1 MAIKIL
7 FDANNRPIEP
17 TLLLANKNGNIL
29 GLITNV
35 SELRVTDNLT
45 SVSRMSFKVTKYYD
59 NQKCNVWDDLVDF
72 KLVYCIEWDTWFEAT
87 LSLNESNEIIKIVDC
102 AALSEAELSQTN
114 LYGYEINTESDIA
127 REDYKNPTIIYN
139 PEDHSSSLIHRILT
153 KAPHYTIKH
162 IDATLARIQRTFS
175 FDSISI
181 LDAFNRI
188 AEEIGCIFIY
198 GNESV
203 KENGMRHPARTVS
216 LYDLQQNCNDCG
228 YRGEFTGVCPVCGSK
243 NIKYGYGKDT
253 TIFVNRDNLT
263 DSIDFSVDTDSVKNC
278 FRLEAGDDLMTAT
291 IINCNPNGTQYMWYI
306 SDAVKADMPKT
317 LVDRINQY
325 DKEYQFFNEKYQMNL
340 SFSAI
345 NDYNRLVDKYLIY
358 DSSIKKVPTSIVG
371 YPSLMQSVYDV
382 IDFEIIL
389 SESLMP
395 KISMDKV
402 TAQGQ
407 ADLLTAASLSPV
419 AVTNIK
425 ALSKTSA
432 DSNILAVAKIIV
444 DSRYRV
450 KIKESSFDTDSKV
463 WVGNFSVTSYSDET
477 DTAVSQTISVSI
489 TDDYEQYVKQKLDK
503 ALKKGDTTDYS
514 ISGIFK
520 RDIIISGTNYGGD
533 FVTTLQKYSL
543 SMLEIIHDCCRGCI
557 DVLIEQ
563 GISDR
568 SKQSIETGNLYD
580 KFYHNYYHRLKAIEK
595 EMSVRQS
602 EIDTIHTLMNEIEKE
617 RTKIQSQLNFQDYL
631 GDENW
636 KIFSSY
642 RREDKYS
649 NHNFI
654 SDGLNNTQ
662 LFNNALDFLGKAQ
675 EELYKS
681 ATLQHIISAPLKN
694 LLVIKEFSPLVDYF
708 EVGNW
713 IRIEVDGEIFK
724 LRLLNYSID
733 FDNLENIDVEFS
745 DVCSTR
751 SGISDLSSLY
761 KKMTSISTS
770 YDYYEKQAEKGS
782 SSYETLNDFYLKGLD
797 ATLVKLVNNADDQDV
812 VFDRH
817 GMLFRQKDD
826 VTNDFLP
833 TQLKIVNSTLAVTN
847 DNWETAKTG
856 VGKFIYFDP
865 RDRKYK
871 EGFGIIADTLVG
883 DVVLSSELG
892 IFNDECS
899 IALDK
904 NGFTLTT
911 NTIGKNVF
919 TIQKETVDANGN
931 KIYDRQLYI
940 NDNGDIVLGGGASIS
955 WDNVTGTDHV
965 VTDVDAEKLKND
977 ITAIFNQKINILEQ
991 QTDKKAETWY
1001 QADDPKV
1008 QWTTKE
1014 EKDKHN
1020 GDLWFN
1026 TTTSKSYIYNSA
1038 SDNWEELKTTPPKE
1052 VFDAIDGKAQIFVE
1066 QPKVPY
1072 HVGDLWFDSST
1083 SEIMTCVTERLSG
1096 IFTKS
1101 DWEKKN
1107 KYTDD
1112 SGLNHF
1118 VESVYNK
1125 EIEGLQAQID
1135 GQIETHYYDYQPTLT
1150 NEPALSWETEQDKE
1164 KHIGDLFFWKSKGFA
1179 YRFLKDNT
1187 NYVWQLVKDTDVT
1200 TALENAQKA
1209 QDTADGKRRV
1219 FVSQPIPPYDIGDL
1233 WTQGKDGKL
1242 MRCKVAKA
1250 SGTFASTDWE
1260 IAVGYTDDTALK
1272 DFLNGQYV
1280 QDKDLL
1286 KQQIDGK
1293 VQTFRQPNDPSV
1305 DWNTPE
1311 LKNNHS
1317 GDLWY
1322 NTDTNETFM
1331 YNGNSWDAFTG
1342 EVPQELW
1349 DKVDGKAQIFTTT
1362 TPPTPPYHKG
1372 DLWFAGANAD
1382 IKTCITTRESGSYVE
1397 SDWKKYNKYTDDT
1410 KVDDVISG
1418 LGFTTSIT
1426 GTKVISPHIVGGDL
1440 KIGNPNSGTYYAS
1453 IDTLGKLTATG
1464 ADIKGKIIATEGMI
1478 GNFNISNAI
1487 WNGMNSFNSGNN
1499 GVYLGTDGI
1508 ALGGGK
1514 FKVTS
1519 GGKLTASGVD
1529 ISGNINAESG
1539 IFRGTIY
1546 AQDGSFK
1553 GAITATSLTLLPGVT
1568 IDYGNISNK
1577 PEIPSVDRF
1586 ISKDGIVGMTP
1597 SDGSTGFKV
1606 SSDGLLE
1613 ASNAIIYGTIYASS
1627 GTIGGFNI
1635 TSVKNDNDHA
1645 YGQTLYRQ
1653 VKNVYENGSYYDY
1666 QAGIK
1671 GKNTSSSSTEATEAA
1686 FYIRKKLSSD
1696 TWANST
1702 IPFYVRNNGYVY
1714 AENMNIG
1721 NTLYSTGVQRSESGL
1736 ESKRY
1741 KVMESWVEKVAFGML
1756 DKAYDNYATFDKT
1769 GTYLWSKGK
1778 AVKVVYDEYERYIE
1792 LSPELDT
1799 TVAYL
1804 GNAFETWE
1812 KLYVQNIGDT
1822 GTPVNSGYFT
1832 NLYTKV
1838 NGVWTKVTGTSGG
1851 GTTAPTYTAGDGINI
1866 SSNRI
1871 SVTLA
1876 GEDSGGLKFNNYGNI
1891 AISTSF
1897 LNSRYSQINHTHS
1910 SSSITWS
1917 GLKSSNGDNNGHVHR
1932 GINNSSGYGLWIN
1945 GSTMIYPASNADG
1958 GLNTTTVTDLNSG
1971 IDLGG
1976 RTVPFKGGYFKKL
1989 YLRNTDI
1996 ESLFYLS
2003 VSGNTLYLKNNI
2015 DNSTISNVTLPSG
2028 GGGSSNYND
2037 LNNKPS
2043 INNITLSGNKTL
2055 DNLGIGS
2062 KLSLYGTTLYLE
2074 KSNGSTISSVN
2085 LSSLS
2090 GGGGSS
2096 NTLTYGSYSVELVQ
2110 DTDSGST
2117 YRTLRPKSETMY
2129 LGDTYVPWQKLNCR
2143 KNPAIISDR
2152 RLKNNIIS
2160 LSNDIQ
2166 IENFYM
2172 EINPVSYY
2180 LNNDDENDKHFG
2192 FIAQEVSES
2201 LNNNGISSDKLGL
2214 ITFHKFSKPTND
2226 GLIEQYTMSYGEI
2239 IPLNTLMTQKAHH
2252 RIDTQEQEI
2261 QKLKNTILQLQ
2272 GELSILKQKLGG
2284 N

>member
-228 YRGEFTGVCPVCGSK
+228 YRGEFTDVCPVCGSK

-317 LVDRINQY
+317 LVDRINRY

-340 SFSAI
+340 SLSAI

-477 DTAVSQTISVSI
+477 DTAISQTISIAI

-865 RDRKYK
+865 RDFKYK

-883 DVVLSSELG
+883 DVILSSEVG

-919 TIQKETVDANGN
+919 TIQKETVDAKGN

-940 NDNGDIVLGGGASIS
+940 NDNGDIVLGGDASIS
-955 WDNVTGTDHV
+955 WENITGTNHI
-965 VTDVDAEKLKND
+965 VTDADIEKLKQNIND
-977 ITAIFNQKINILEQ
+977 TFKQEINILLKQ
-991 QTDKKAETWY
+991 SDLKAETWY
-1001 QADDPKV
+1001 QPTDPSLK
-1008 QWTTKE
+1008 WTTPE
-1014 EKDKHN
+1014 EKEKHS
-1020 GDLWFN
+1020 GDLWYN
-1026 TTTSKSYIYNSA
+1026 TETEKSYIYKSETE
-1038 SDNWEELKTTPPKE
+1038 SWEELKTNPPSE
-1052 VFDAIDGKAQIFVE
+1052 VFDKIDGKAQIFVS
-1066 QPKVPY
+1066 QPKPPY
-1072 HVGDLWFDSST
+1072 NIGDLWFDSKS
-1083 SEIMTCVTERLSG
+1083 SDIMTCVSKRDTGEYVA
-1096 IFTKS
+1096 S
-1101 DWEKKN
+1101 DWEKRN
-1107 KYTDD
+1107 KYTDNSELFD
-1112 SGLNHF
+1112 F
-1118 VESVYNK
+1118 VENVYRKNID
-1125 EIEGLQAQID
+1125 ELQAQID
-1135 GQIETHYYDYQPTLT
+1135 GQIETFYYDY
-1150 NEPALSWETEQDKE
+1150 EPSLQNIPASNWITQEDRQ
-1164 KHIGDLFFWKSKGFA
+1164 KHLGDLFYWKSKGYA
-1179 YRFLKDNT
+1179 YRFLQDGATWK
-1187 NYVWQLVKDTDVT
+1187 WQLVQDTDI
-1200 TALENAQKA
+1200 TAALQKAEHA

-1219 FVSQPIPPYDIGDL
+1219 FVVQPQPPYDIGDL
-1233 WTQGKDGKL
+1233 WTQGTSGDL
-1242 MRCKVAKA
+1242 MRCKVAK
-1250 SGTFASTDWE
+1250 SIGTFDIADWE
-1260 IAVGYTDDTALK
+1260 KATKYTDNSQLIDFIENTYK
-1272 DFLNGQYV
+1272 D
-1280 QDKDLL
+1280 DKNYLYS
-1286 KQQIDGK
+1286 QIDGK
-1293 VQTFRQPNDPSV
+1293 VETFIQPTDPSLK
-1305 DWNTPE
+1305 WTTPE
-1311 LKNNHS
+1311 EKEKHS

-1322 NTDTNETFM
+1322 NTATNETFI
-1331 YNGNSWDAFTG
+1331 YNGTDWGAMTG
-1342 EVPQELW
+1342 EIPQELW
-1349 DKVDGKAQIFTTT
+1349 DTIDGKAQIFTTI
-1362 TPPTPPYHKG
+1362 PVPPYHVG
-1372 DLWFAGANAD
+1372 DLWFGGVDKD
-1382 IKTCITTRESGSYVE
+1382 IMTCVSTRLSGEYVDT
-1397 SDWKKYNKYTDDT
+1397 DWERLNKYTDDSSVENV
-1410 KVDDVISG
+1410 KHN
-1418 LGFTTSIT
+1418 LGYTYID
-1426 GTKVISPHIVGGDL
+1426 GKYVISPHIVGGDL
-1440 KIGNPNSGTYYAS
+1440 TIGNVNGTYAK
-1453 IDTLGKLTATG
+1453 IDSNGILTAKG
-1464 ADIKGKIIATEGMI
+1464 A
-1478 GNFNISNAI
+1478 NIS
-1487 WNGMNSFNSGNN
+1487 
-1499 GVYLGTDGI
+1499 
-1508 ALGGGK
+1508 
-1514 FKVTS
+1514 
-1519 GGKLTASGVD
+1519 
-1529 ISGNINAESG
+1529 
-1539 IFRGTIY
+1539 GTIY
-1546 AQDGSFK
+1546 ATDGEFSGKVVAKSGSFHGSVYATDGVFNGTVYATDGKFK
-1553 GAITATSLTLLPGVT
+1553 GEVTATGGTFKGDVLADTMVAKNAYYIYTNDFTDNVPVYKNKIIMGEGIGGNMFNSVTFGLNLVENSSQELNKPYINFNSSNSMHSDISIQSNVVNINSSVNIYNGLDVAGGSFFAQNFSDQNIIPSKCMRWGNNTSFPFDHQGYGHTHTIIANSGGTKAIAIGDGVNAPVAGDEEWCILPYNITATKDSYSGQSEIAT
-1568 IDYGNISNK
+1568 IGRDRSGTMNIGYDGYRFNCLYIKSINLNGD
-1577 PEIPSVDRF
+1577 ERSAWPS
-1586 ISKDGIVGMTP
+1586 GG
-1597 SDGSTGFKV
+1597 
-1606 SSDGLLE
+1606 
-1613 ASNAIIYGTIYASS
+1613 SS
-1627 GTIGGFNI
+1627 GT
-1635 TSVKNDNDHA
+1635 
-1645 YGQTLYRQ
+1645 
-1653 VKNVYENGSYYDY
+1653 
-1666 QAGIK
+1666 
-1671 GKNTSSSSTEATEAA
+1671 
-1686 FYIRKKLSSD
+1686 
-1696 TWANST
+1696 
-1702 IPFYVRNNGYVY
+1702 
-1714 AENMNIG
+1714 
-1721 NTLYSTGVQRSESGL
+1721 
-1736 ESKRY
+1736 
-1741 KVMESWVEKVAFGML
+1741 
-1756 DKAYDNYATFDKT
+1756 
-1769 GTYLWSKGK
+1769 
-1778 AVKVVYDEYERYIE
+1778 
-1792 LSPELDT
+1792 
-1799 TVAYL
+1799 
-1804 GNAFETWE
+1804 
-1812 KLYVQNIGDT
+1812 
-1822 GTPVNSGYFT
+1822 
-1832 NLYTKV
+1832 
-1838 NGVWTKVTGTSGG
+1838 
-1851 GTTAPTYTAGDGINI
+1851 
-1866 SSNRI
+1866 
-1871 SVTLA
+1871 
-1876 GEDSGGLKFNNYGNI
+1876 
-1891 AISTSF
+1891 
-1897 LNSRYSQINHTHS
+1897 
-1910 SSSITWS
+1910 
-1917 GLKSSNGDNNGHVHR
+1917 
-1932 GINNSSGYGLWIN
+1932 
-1945 GSTMIYPASNADG
+1945 
-1958 GLNTTTVTDLNSG
+1958 
-1971 IDLGG
+1971 
-1976 RTVPFKGGYFKKL
+1976 
-1989 YLRNTDI
+1989 
-1996 ESLFYLS
+1996 
-2003 VSGNTLYLKNNI
+2003 
-2015 DNSTISNVTLPSG
+2015 
-2028 GGGSSNYND
+2028 SNYNN
-2037 LNNKPS
+2037 LTNKPS
-2043 INNITLSGNKTL
+2043 INGNVLTGNNTS
-2055 DNLGIGS
+2055 DDLGLAS
-2062 KLSLYGTTLYLE
+2062 KSHSHSNYLT
-2074 KSNGSTISSVN
+2074 S
-2085 LSSLS
+2085 SSLS
-2090 GGGGSS
+2090 GYATTSQLGNYYTKSETYTKSEVNNLVQNSGGSS
-2096 NTLTYGSYSVELVQ
+2096 SAPSLVTVSDGGVRPPISTGTGATQKVAYITANDTKKLTVKAQ
-2110 DTDSGST
+2110 FGST
-2117 YRTLRPKSETMY
+2117 GYTNMNVALAT
-2129 LGDTYVPWQKLNCR
+2129 
-2143 KNPAIISDR
+2143 SDQ
-2152 RLKNNIIS
+2152 RLKCNIKESQIS
-2160 LSNDIQ
+2160 GLDAINAIKLREFDWVQ
-2166 IENFYM
+2166 TGKHQ
-2172 EINPVSYY
+2172 EIGVIA
-2180 LNNDDENDKHFG
+2180 DE
-2192 FIAQEVSES
+2192 
-2201 LNNNGISSDKLGL
+2201 L
-2214 ITFHKFSKPTND
+2214 
-2226 GLIEQYTMSYGEI
+2226 EI
-2239 IPLNTLMTQKAHH
+2239 IDKNLTFGGGYDEYGDMNIKGVDSFYLQGYEIKA
-2252 RIDTQEQEI
+2252 IQELSQINEI
-2261 QKLKNTILQLQ
+2261 QEKEVQELKNMILQLQ
-2272 GELSILKQKLGG
+2272 GEISILKQKAIP
-2284 N
+2284 

>member
-1 MAIKIL
+1 MNVHKL
-7 FDANNRPIEP
+7 KFDTAGNVENI
-17 TLLLANKNGNIL
+17 TFVLAYKNGNKI
-29 GLITNV
+29 G
-35 SELRVTDNLT
+35 NLT
-45 SVSRMSFKVTKYYD
+45 NINDIVTKHSLNSYSEFSFTAHKKID
-59 NQKCNVWDDLVDF
+59 NNILRYWDDLTDF
-72 KLVYCIEWDTWFEAT
+72 KLIWIPEWDMWFEIKVE
-87 LSLNESNEIIKIVDC
+87 LNENDETVKNVSGITIG
-102 AALSEAELSQTN
+102 EAELSQIM
-114 LYGYEINTESDIA
+114 LYDIEINTEADIS
-127 REDYKNPTIIYN
+127 RDDYTIPTTFYN
-139 PEDHSSSLIHRILT
+139 PDNKSASLIDRLT
-153 KAPHYTIKH
+153 EKAPHYKFIH
-162 IDATLARIQRTFS
+162 IDSSLINIQRTYT
-175 FDSISI
+175 FDSKSI
-181 LDAFNRI
+181 YDAFK
-188 AEEIGCIFIY
+188 EIEKEMNCLFIFHA
-198 GNESV
+198 GSNEDGTVQRSISV
-203 KENGMRHPARTVS
+203 
-216 LYDLQQNCNDCG
+216 YDLEANCFDCG
-228 YRGEFTGVCPVCGSK
+228 YRNTFVDKCPICGSENVK
-243 NIKYGYGKDT
+243 NGFGDYTNVFISKENLATEVNYSTDT
-253 TIFVNRDNLT
+253 N
-263 DSIDFSVDTDSVKNC
+263 SVKNC
-278 FRLEAGDDLMTAT
+278 FKLVAGDDLMTAA
-291 IINCNPNGTQYMWYI
+291 IRSCNPNGSDYI
-306 SDAVKADMPKT
+306 YYFSKELRQDMSIDLRNK
-317 LVDRINQY
+317 IEEY
-325 DKEYQFFNEKYQMNL
+325 DILYNNYQQNHEFNLDN
-340 SFSAI
+340 SFI
-345 NDYNRLVDKYLIY
+345 NDYNDLIKKYSSYDDSLNKIENPLIGYPKLMKVYFDTIDMVMFLKNELMPNIEKPENSAKGQGKYLMDNLPNY
-358 DSSIKKVPTSIVG
+358 ASTTSITN
-371 YPSLMQSVYDV
+371 L
-382 IDFEIIL
+382 
-389 SESLMP
+389 
-395 KISMDKV
+395 
-402 TAQGQ
+402 
-407 ADLLTAASLSPV
+407 SLST
-419 AVTNIK
+419 ANNIVISLANSIIK
-425 ALSKTSA
+425 GSFKITIGNSSLSN
-432 DSNILAVAKIIV
+432 NI
-444 DSRYRV
+444 
-450 KIKESSFDTDSKV
+450 
-463 WVGNFSVTSYSDET
+463 WNGNFIIKSYSDENDIYT
-477 DTAVSQTISVSI
+477 SPNITISI
-489 TDDYEQYVKQKLDK
+489 NENYEEYIKQRLDK
-503 ALKKGDTTDYS
+503 LLNSEDKNYYDIVGLFKQNLTIFTSELKKYCLDSLNT
-514 ISGIFK
+514 F
-520 RDIIISGTNYGGD
+520 
-533 FVTTLQKYSL
+533 QK
-543 SMLEIIHDCCRGCI
+543 CCQSCI
-557 DVLIEQ
+557 DIMVQQ
-563 GISDR
+563 GIASSDR
-568 SKQSIETGNLYD
+568 KSIFDNSDIYQNLYLPYYDKLNAIQDEIMIRESEIET
-580 KFYHNYYHRLKAIEK
+580 IEGK
-595 EMSVRQS
+595 YNNQNELIQDGLQIELERI
-602 EIDTIHTLMNEIEKE
+602 IDEVQNI
-617 RTKIQSQLNFQDYL
+617 LNFEKFIGEEL
-631 GDENW
+631 HNEFCSF
-636 KIFSSY
+636 I
-642 RREDKYS
+642 RMDKYS
-649 NHNFI
+649 NNNYI
-654 SDGLNNTQ
+654 SNGLNNTE
-662 LFNNALDFLGKAQ
+662 LFKNAIEFLNVAQ
-675 EELYKS
+675 KEIFKS
-681 ATLQHIISAPLKN
+681 ATLQHSISGTLRN
-694 LLVIKEFSPLVDYF
+694 FLRMKEFHPIVNSF
-708 EVGNW
+708 KNGNW
-713 IRIEVDGEIFK
+713 ISIEVDKNIYR
-724 LRLLNYSID
+724 LRIIEYTID
-733 FDNLENIDVEFS
+733 FSDTQTVDVVFSDVLSVADGLSDLENI
-745 DVCSTR
+745 
-751 SGISDLSSLY
+751 LSNAEN
-761 KKMTSISTS
+761 MATS
-770 YDYYEKQAEKGS
+770 YNGIIKQSEINTNFRKDMS
-782 SSYETLNDFYLKGLD
+782 EMIIKGLD
-797 ATLVKLVNNADDQDV
+797 MTNTKIVSNADNQDITW
-812 VFDRH
+812 DEH
-817 GMLFRQKDD
+817 GLLCREY
-826 VTNDFLP
+826 NDILSDYNP
-833 TQLKIVNSTLAVTN
+833 CQLKIINHGVYLTT
-847 DNWETAKTG
+847 DNWKTAKAG
-856 VGKFIYFDP
+856 IGRFFYFDP
-865 RDRKYK
+865 KDKKYK
-871 EGFGIIADTLVG
+871 EGYGVIADTLVG
-883 DVVLSSELG
+883 NLILSSEVG
-892 IFNDECS
+892 IYNEEKS
-899 IALDK
+899 IEMDK
-904 NGFTLTT
+904 NGIVVTT
-911 NTIGKNVF
+911 NTYNKNVF
-919 TIQKETVDANGN
+919 TIQKELKDLDGN
-931 KIYDRQLYI
+931 ISYQRQLYI
-940 NDNGDIVLGGGASIS
+940 DDNGNIVLGGGASIS
-955 WDNVTGTDHV
+955 WDNITGTDHI

-977 ITAIFNQKINILEQ
+977 ITIIFNQKINILEQ

-1001 QADDPKV
+1001 QADDPKA

-1112 SGLNHF
+1112 SELNHF

-1219 FVSQPIPPYDIGDL
+1219 FVSQPIPPYDVGDL

-1242 MRCKVAKA
+1242 MRCKVAKV
-1250 SGTFASTDWE
+1250 SGVFASTDWE

-1311 LKNNHS
+1311 LKKSHI

-1322 NTDTNETFM
+1322 KTDTNETFM
-1331 YNGNSWDAFTG
+1331 YNGNSWDAVTG

-1382 IKTCITTRESGSYVE
+1382 IKTCIITRESGSYVE

-1539 IFRGTIY
+1539 
-1546 AQDGSFK
+1546 
-1553 GAITATSLTLLPGVT
+1553 
-1568 IDYGNISNK
+1568 
-1577 PEIPSVDRF
+1577 
-1586 ISKDGIVGMTP
+1586 
-1597 SDGSTGFKV
+1597 
-1606 SSDGLLE
+1606 
-1613 ASNAIIYGTIYASS
+1613 
-1627 GTIGGFNI
+1627 TIGGFNI

-1671 GKNTSSSSTEATEAA
+1671 GKNTSSSSTDATEAA

-2096 NTLTYGSYSVELVQ
+2096 GLTTIQGYHYLSSITEAFWVNCGGKDSLRLGNNGKPFLASPAAYDYKISNASPLYINANGTIGLSSSSKRYKHDIRKINFSDLSGLYEL
-2110 DTDSGST
+2110 
-2117 YRTLRPKSETMY
+2117 PIY
-2129 LGDTYVPWQKLNCR
+2129 LYK
-2143 KNPAIISDR
+2143 
-2152 RLKNNIIS
+2152 
-2160 LSNDIQ
+2160 
-2166 IENFYM
+2166 Y
-2172 EINPVSYY
+2172 
-2180 LNNDDENDKHFG
+2180 NDDYFSDPNDTGRGKDFIG
-2192 FIAQEVSES
+2192 FIAEDVES
-2201 LNNNGISSDKLGL
+2201 INPKLVEYKDGKVEMWSHIQMTPALLALIQNN
-2214 ITFHKFSKPTND
+2214 HK
-2226 GLIEQYTMSYGEI
+2226 
-2239 IPLNTLMTQKAHH
+2239 
-2252 RIDTQEQEI
+2252 EI

-2272 GELSILKQKLGG
+2272 GELSILKQKIGG
-2284 N
+2284 I

>member
-35 SELRVTDNLT
+35 SELRVTDNLA

-139 PEDHSSSLIHRILT
+139 PEDHSSSLIHRILI

-228 YRGEFTGVCPVCGSK
+228 YRGEFTDVCPVCGSK

-340 SFSAI
+340 SLSAI

-713 IRIEVDGEIFK
+713 IRIEVDGEIYK

-865 RDRKYK
+865 RDFKYK

-883 DVVLSSELG
+883 DVILSSEVG

-919 TIQKETVDANGN
+919 TIQKETVDAKGN

-940 NDNGDIVLGGGASIS
+940 NDNGDIVLGGDASIS
-955 WDNVTGTDHV
+955 WENITGTNHIWD
-965 VTDVDAEKLKND
+965 T
-977 ITAIFNQKINILEQ
+977 
-991 QTDKKAETWY
+991 
-1001 QADDPKV
+1001 
-1008 QWTTKE
+1008 
-1014 EKDKHN
+1014 
-1020 GDLWFN
+1020 
-1026 TTTSKSYIYNSA
+1026 
-1038 SDNWEELKTTPPKE
+1038 
-1052 VFDAIDGKAQIFVE
+1052 IDGKAQIFTTIPV
-1066 QPKVPY
+1066 PPY
-1072 HVGDLWFDSST
+1072 HVGDLWFGGVDKD
-1083 SEIMTCVTERLSG
+1083 IMTCVSTRLSG
-1096 IFTKS
+1096 EYVDT
-1101 DWEKKN
+1101 DWERLN

-1112 SGLNHF
+1112 SS
-1118 VESVYNK
+1118 VENV
-1125 EIEGLQAQID
+1125 
-1135 GQIETHYYDYQPTLT
+1135 
-1150 NEPALSWETEQDKE
+1150 
-1164 KHIGDLFFWKSKGFA
+1164 KHNL
-1179 YRFLKDNT
+1179 
-1187 NYVWQLVKDTDVT
+1187 
-1200 TALENAQKA
+1200 
-1209 QDTADGKRRV
+1209 
-1219 FVSQPIPPYDIGDL
+1219 
-1233 WTQGKDGKL
+1233 
-1242 MRCKVAKA
+1242 
-1250 SGTFASTDWE
+1250 
-1260 IAVGYTDDTALK
+1260 GYT
-1272 DFLNGQYV
+1272 Y
-1280 QDKDLL
+1280 
-1286 KQQIDGK
+1286 IDGK
-1293 VQTFRQPNDPSV
+1293 
-1305 DWNTPE
+1305 
-1311 LKNNHS
+1311 
-1317 GDLWY
+1317 Y
-1322 NTDTNETFM
+1322 
-1331 YNGNSWDAFTG
+1331 
-1342 EVPQELW
+1342 
-1349 DKVDGKAQIFTTT
+1349 
-1362 TPPTPPYHKG
+1362 
-1372 DLWFAGANAD
+1372 
-1382 IKTCITTRESGSYVE
+1382 
-1397 SDWKKYNKYTDDT
+1397 
-1410 KVDDVISG
+1410 
-1418 LGFTTSIT
+1418 
-1426 GTKVISPHIVGGDL
+1426 VISPHIVGGDL
-1440 KIGNPNSGTYYAS
+1440 TIGNVNGTYAK
-1453 IDTLGKLTATG
+1453 IDSNGILTAKG
-1464 ADIKGKIIATEGMI
+1464 A
-1478 GNFNISNAI
+1478 NIS
-1487 WNGMNSFNSGNN
+1487 
-1499 GVYLGTDGI
+1499 
-1508 ALGGGK
+1508 
-1514 FKVTS
+1514 
-1519 GGKLTASGVD
+1519 
-1529 ISGNINAESG
+1529 
-1539 IFRGTIY
+1539 GTIY
-1546 AQDGSFK
+1546 ATDGEFSGKVVAKSGSFHGSVYATDGVFNGTVYATDGK
-1553 GAITATSLTLLPGVT
+1553 FSGDIDASTITAFKKYTLYNGNSTSDIAYFDGKALNLGLLYTAESSPMDQGQSVGFQMTKNNRIIDVYGDMNFYQGNINTPGEIEAKMITAKNIYEMGLDGNLYTFIRSGETGNYQEIKYNNNTSFLFDHQGYGHTHTIIANSGGTKAIAIGDGVNAPVAGDEEWCILPYNITATKDSYSGQSEIAT
-1568 IDYGNISNK
+1568 IGRDRSGTMNIGYDGYRFNCLYIKSINLNGD
-1577 PEIPSVDRF
+1577 ERSAWPS
-1586 ISKDGIVGMTP
+1586 GG
-1597 SDGSTGFKV
+1597 
-1606 SSDGLLE
+1606 
-1613 ASNAIIYGTIYASS
+1613 SS
-1627 GTIGGFNI
+1627 GT
-1635 TSVKNDNDHA
+1635 
-1645 YGQTLYRQ
+1645 
-1653 VKNVYENGSYYDY
+1653 
-1666 QAGIK
+1666 
-1671 GKNTSSSSTEATEAA
+1671 
-1686 FYIRKKLSSD
+1686 
-1696 TWANST
+1696 
-1702 IPFYVRNNGYVY
+1702 
-1714 AENMNIG
+1714 
-1721 NTLYSTGVQRSESGL
+1721 
-1736 ESKRY
+1736 
-1741 KVMESWVEKVAFGML
+1741 
-1756 DKAYDNYATFDKT
+1756 
-1769 GTYLWSKGK
+1769 
-1778 AVKVVYDEYERYIE
+1778 
-1792 LSPELDT
+1792 
-1799 TVAYL
+1799 
-1804 GNAFETWE
+1804 
-1812 KLYVQNIGDT
+1812 
-1822 GTPVNSGYFT
+1822 
-1832 NLYTKV
+1832 
-1838 NGVWTKVTGTSGG
+1838 
-1851 GTTAPTYTAGDGINI
+1851 
-1866 SSNRI
+1866 
-1871 SVTLA
+1871 
-1876 GEDSGGLKFNNYGNI
+1876 
-1891 AISTSF
+1891 
-1897 LNSRYSQINHTHS
+1897 
-1910 SSSITWS
+1910 
-1917 GLKSSNGDNNGHVHR
+1917 
-1932 GINNSSGYGLWIN
+1932 
-1945 GSTMIYPASNADG
+1945 
-1958 GLNTTTVTDLNSG
+1958 
-1971 IDLGG
+1971 
-1976 RTVPFKGGYFKKL
+1976 
-1989 YLRNTDI
+1989 
-1996 ESLFYLS
+1996 
-2003 VSGNTLYLKNNI
+2003 
-2015 DNSTISNVTLPSG
+2015 
-2028 GGGSSNYND
+2028 SNYNN
-2037 LNNKPS
+2037 LTNKPS
-2043 INNITLSGNKTL
+2043 INGNVLTGNNTS
-2055 DNLGIGS
+2055 DDLGLAS
-2062 KLSLYGTTLYLE
+2062 KSHSHSNYLT
-2074 KSNGSTISSVN
+2074 S
-2085 LSSLS
+2085 SSLS
-2090 GGGGSS
+2090 GYATTSQLGNYYTKSETYTKSEVNNLVQNSGGSS
-2096 NTLTYGSYSVELVQ
+2096 SAPSLVTVSDGGVRPPISTGTGATQKVAYITANDTKKLTVKAQ
-2110 DTDSGST
+2110 FGST
-2117 YRTLRPKSETMY
+2117 GYTNMNVALAT
-2129 LGDTYVPWQKLNCR
+2129 
-2143 KNPAIISDR
+2143 SDQ
-2152 RLKNNIIS
+2152 RLKCNIKESQIS
-2160 LSNDIQ
+2160 GLDAINAIKLREFDWVQ
-2166 IENFYM
+2166 TGKHQ
-2172 EINPVSYY
+2172 EIGVIA
-2180 LNNDDENDKHFG
+2180 DE
-2192 FIAQEVSES
+2192 
-2201 LNNNGISSDKLGL
+2201 L
-2214 ITFHKFSKPTND
+2214 
-2226 GLIEQYTMSYGEI
+2226 EI
-2239 IPLNTLMTQKAHH
+2239 IDKNLTFGGGYDEYGDMNIKGVDSFYLQGYEIKA
-2252 RIDTQEQEI
+2252 IQELSQINEI
-2261 QKLKNTILQLQ
+2261 QEKEVQELKNMILQLQ
-2272 GELSILKQKLGG
+2272 GEISILKQKAIP
-2284 N
+2284 